1 MVCLLHNL
9 NSKAEEEVF
18 WKGILNFCARP
29 PDLAPAISPVAESR
43 VPDLNRQ
50 MRVGAEAERKHSQTI
65 GCKDFKSL
73 ITHCVAGKLTLVGL
87 LAPAGTEWPGTI
99 NHTRNRVWCVF
110 WGGDLRALRPCSRS
124 RSA

>member
-1 MVCLLHNL
+1 MR
-9 NSKAEEEVF
+9 EGGF
-18 WKGILNFCARP
+18 P
-29 PDLAPAISPVAESR
+29 TPAESR

-50 MRVGAEAERKHSQTI
+50 MRTGAEAGRKHSQTI

-73 ITHCVAGKLTLVGL
+73 ITDCVARKLSLVGL
-87 LAPAGTEWPGTI
+87 LALAGAERPGTI

-110 WGGDLRALRPCSRS
+110 WGGDLRALRPCSGS